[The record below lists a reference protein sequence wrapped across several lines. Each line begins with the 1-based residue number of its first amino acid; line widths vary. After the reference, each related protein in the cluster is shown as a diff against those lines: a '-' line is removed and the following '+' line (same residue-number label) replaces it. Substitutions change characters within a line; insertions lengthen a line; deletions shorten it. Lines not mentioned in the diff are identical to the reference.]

1 MRLID
6 DEIGIFNTDLKTMR
20 YTTYYFDVLENEEE
34 EEDEEEDDED
44 WVFTFGNEEPG
55 DKIHLFTRKD
65 RNSFQL

>member
-1 MRLID
+1 MW
-6 DEIGIFNTDLKTMR
+6 

-55 DKIHLFTRKD
+55 DDKIRLFTRKD